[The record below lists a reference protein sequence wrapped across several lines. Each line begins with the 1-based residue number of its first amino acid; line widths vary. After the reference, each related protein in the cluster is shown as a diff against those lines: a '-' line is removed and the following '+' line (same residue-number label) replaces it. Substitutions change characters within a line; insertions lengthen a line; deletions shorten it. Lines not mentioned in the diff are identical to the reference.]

1 MRRLRLIKDGT
12 RIDFMRI
19 HKLCFAFSAVLIL
32 GALGLALV
40 KGLNYG
46 IDFRGGILIEMR
58 MSQTPDFGALRA
70 KLGAL
75 ELGDV
80 TLQKFGEERDVLVR
94 IEVQQDGERGNQ
106 RALQAIREAMGEGAE
121 FRRVETVGPTVG
133 EELRTAGAFAVLASV
148 IAILVY
154 VWFRFEWQ
162 FGIGA
167 VIALAHDVVAIVGLF
182 ALLGLDFDLSTLAA
196 ILTIGG
202 YSINDTV
209 VVYDRIRENLR
220 KYKRMELG
228 ELLNKSVNDTLS
240 RTVMTSITVML
251 AIAAMLAFA
260 GPVIRNFNLAMLV
273 GVVVGTYSSIFVA
286 APLLIY
292 LKLKRGAF
300 DAEAKHA
307 AERAKP

>member
-32 GALGLALV
+32 GAIGLSLV

-58 MSQTPDFGALRA
+58 MAQTPDFGALRA

-94 IEVQQDGERGNQ
+94 IEVQKDGERGNQ

-133 EELRTAGAFAVLASV
+133 EELRTAGAYAVLASV
-148 IAILVY
+148 IAILAY

-162 FGIGA
+162 FAIGA
-167 VIALAHDVVAIVGLF
+167 VFALTHDVVAIVGLF

-220 KYKRMELG
+220 KYKRMELR

-307 AERAKP
+307 AEQAKP

>member
-12 RIDFMRI
+12 HIDFMRM
-19 HKLCFAFSAVLIL
+19 HKLCFAFSAFFIL
-32 GALGLALV
+32 GAIGLSLV

-58 MSQTPDFGALRA
+58 MEQTPDFGALRV

-80 TLQKFGEERDVLVR
+80 TLQKFGEDRDVLVR
-94 IEVQQDGERGNQ
+94 IELQQDGERGNQ
-106 RALQAIREAMGEGAE
+106 RALQAIREAMGEGTV

-133 EELRTAGAFAVLASV
+133 EELRTAGLYAVLASV
-148 IAILVY
+148 AAILIY

-167 VIALAHDVVAIVGLF
+167 VVALTHDVVAIIGLF

-220 KYKRMELG
+220 KYKRMELR

-251 AIAAMLAFA
+251 AIAAMFVFA

-286 APLLIY
+286 APLLVY

-307 AERAKP
+307 AEQAKP